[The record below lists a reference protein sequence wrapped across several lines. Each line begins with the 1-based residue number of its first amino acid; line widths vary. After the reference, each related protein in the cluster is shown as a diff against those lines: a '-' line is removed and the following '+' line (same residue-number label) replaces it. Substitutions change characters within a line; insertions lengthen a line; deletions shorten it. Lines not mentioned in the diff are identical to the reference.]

1 MLKSIYHHICVV
13 IEKGLV
19 PKEQVSCYE
28 KNEKNILGIKR
39 YIGAV
44 LLDLDALNHDAFD
57 ALNHDL
63 LLAKLHIYV
72 FYWKSL
78 FN

>member
-44 LLDLDALNHDAFD
+44 LLDLCKVFD

>member
-13 IEKGLV
+13 IEKSLV

-44 LLDLDALNHDAFD
+44 LLDLSKVFD